1 MESID
6 QSDHVGVQTNTCSLM
21 KKRSTVRTSGVLRV
35 VDIETASRNQ
45 IDALKVVHTDYTG
58 STKMMLSSREK
69 VDQSDHVHVVTKT
82 RSLMKKHMP
91 VRSFG
96 VLKVV
101 DITTAMRNQNYA
113 LNGVH
118 TDSDSIMKQMLRS
131 MASIDQL
138 ELADAMTHTRSL
150 MKKLLP
156 VSTLS
161 ALKCVDTTTALEEQI
176 DALNGVSTD

>member
-1 MESID
+1 
-6 QSDHVGVQTNTCSLM
+6 M
-21 KKRSTVRTSGVLRV
+21 KKRMPAR
-35 VDIETASRNQ
+35 
-45 IDALKVVHTDYTG
+45 
-58 STKMMLSSREK
+58 SS
-69 VDQSDHVHVVTKT
+69 
-82 RSLMKKHMP
+82 
-91 VRSFG
+91 G

-118 TDSDSIMKQMLRS
+118 TDSDSITKQKLRS

-161 ALKCVDTTTALEEQI
+161 APKCVDTTTALEEQI